1 MLPVKRLIQVATLIL
16 VTTSGMLLGLSLASP
31 QVVLIAVGGAL
42 MGYLCCDF
50 FGWFRIDG
58 LLANLTS
65 IIILII
71 SMKNFFPEDS
81 AGKLVAVANLLVYL
95 QTMLM
100 FQEKTPR
107 LIWQVLVLSL
117 LQVVVAAIFSLN
129 FEGGL
134 LFLFYFVIA
143 GITMALQ
150 SIHLGN
156 SELLRQNQNS
166 ARRMLGNPSRS
177 LATKSTRGNTL
188 PERVA
193 TASHFG
199 SQTTPVISMPA
210 LIQDIAPTHWLS
222 SRPLFSQLLLWLVIT
237 WCFSA
242 IMFYMVPRHTRPW
255 FGAGQVVATSTGMTK
270 AVDLTNRGKIEQSN
284 QLIFRAG
291 FRHDN
296 KTRDPIRLT
305 EPPYFRG
312 LALSSLIV
320 EGGKSS
326 WHAPHDRVHT
336 EVFQQIPE
344 PTNSDRQI
352 TQTITLEPT
361 NDPLI
366 YSAMPAFASL
376 SSRSNVEFCHE
387 ISALS
392 RARTNVNIDWAP
404 YQYELTTYVNSQGA
418 TCQSWPYIS
427 NTAQYRQSPMSE
439 DVPESQWLTHYRPEN
454 YPALINVASI
464 IAENAR
470 ENNPN
475 LRRIELIQA
484 YEDFFLTP
492 GRFRYTLDFRD
503 VRWNDQLDPIED
515 FVRNHR
521 SGHCELFA
529 SALTIMLRS
538 QGIPARLVVGFHGGD
553 FNNLNHC
560 WMVKGKHAHAW
571 VEAYLRPEDCTS
583 DMIKNGEAGP
593 GGAWLI
599 TDPTPPINDGDRTG
613 VTTETIELA
622 RTMWQDYVLGIDGE
636 SGVSGSLSMPSPMIE
651 LLQNIDVES
660 WNRNLKVL
668 QDSKTFKRA
677 PYFFALIFLLLFL
690 TPWLNHLLVPKSSS
704 SKTAKAG
711 LIRRWVAGAISLIA
725 PGLSAWVLTG
735 RHPHP
740 ATRFYDRLTE
750 ILAQHGFERGEHQT
764 HREFAR
770 SVASSVAAHPA
781 GAMIASSVWEITEI
795 FQQIRFGKQ
804 TIPADLQ
811 QEIENSLNELS
822 SVL

>member
-16 VTTSGMLLGLSLASP
+16 VTTSGMLLGISLTSP
-31 QVVLIAVGGAL
+31 QVVLIAVGGAFI
-42 MGYLCCDF
+42 GYLCCDF

-65 IIILII
+65 IVILII

-156 SELLRQNQNS
+156 SELVRQNQNS
-166 ARRMLGNPSRS
+166 ARRMISPVFDQ
-177 LATKSTRGNTL
+177 
-188 PERVA
+188 RVA
-193 TASHFG
+193 KPTRDTVPHERAISTSHT
-199 SQTTPVISMPA
+199 SPPRLAAISMPA
-210 LIQDIAPTHWLS
+210 LIQDVAPNHWISL
-222 SRPLFSQLLLWLVIT
+222 RPLFSQLLLWLVIT

-270 AVDLTNRGKIEQSN
+270 AVDLTNRGKIEQTN
-284 QLIFRAG
+284 QLIFRVG
-291 FRHDN
+291 FRRDDN
-296 KTRDPIRLT
+296 TRESIRLV

-312 LALSSLIV
+312 MALSSLIV
-320 EGGKSS
+320 EDGRTS
-326 WHAPHDRVHT
+326 WRAPHDRVHT
-336 EVFQQIPE
+336 EVFQQLPE
-344 PTNSDRQI
+344 PTDTERSVI
-352 TQTITLEPT
+352 QTVTLEPT

-366 YSAMPAFASL
+366 YSAMPAYASRD
-376 SSRSNVEFCHE
+376 SRGIVEFCHE

-404 YQYELTTYVNSQGA
+404 FQYELTTYVNSQGE
-418 TCQSWPYIS
+418 TCQSWPYVS

-439 DVPESQWLTHYRPEN
+439 DVPESQWLTHYPPEN
-454 YPALINVASI
+454 YPALINLASM
-464 IAENAR
+464 IAEKAR
-470 ENNPN
+470 ANNPN

-484 YEDFFLTP
+484 FEDFFLTP
-492 GRFRYTLDFRD
+492 GRFRYTLDFRNI
-503 VRWNDQLDPIED
+503 RWNDQLDPIED

-553 FNNLNHC
+553 FNTLNNC

-583 DMIKNGEAGP
+583 EMIGSGEAGP

-599 TDPTPPINDGDRTG
+599 ADPTPPISDGDRTG
-613 VTTETIELA
+613 VTTETIEMA
-622 RTMWQDYVLGIDGE
+622 RTIWQDYVLGIDGE
-636 SGVSGSLSMPSPMIE
+636 SGVAGSLSMPSPMID
-651 LLQNIDVES
+651 LLQNADLES

-668 QDSKTFKRA
+668 QNSKTFKRA
-677 PYFFALIFLLLFL
+677 PYFIALIFLLLFL
-690 TPWLNHLLVPKSSS
+690 TPWLNHLLVSKSSGA
-704 SKTAKAG
+704 KTAKAG
-711 LIRRWVAGAISLIA
+711 MIRRWVAGAISLIA
-725 PGLSAWVLTG
+725 PRLSAWVLTG

-740 ATRFYDRLTE
+740 TTRFYDRMTE
-750 ILAQHGFERGEHQT
+750 ILASHGFERDEHQT

-770 SVASSVAAHPA
+770 SVAKSLAEHPA
-781 GAMIASSVWEITEI
+781 GAMIASTVWEITEI

-804 TIPADLQ
+804 VIPADLQ